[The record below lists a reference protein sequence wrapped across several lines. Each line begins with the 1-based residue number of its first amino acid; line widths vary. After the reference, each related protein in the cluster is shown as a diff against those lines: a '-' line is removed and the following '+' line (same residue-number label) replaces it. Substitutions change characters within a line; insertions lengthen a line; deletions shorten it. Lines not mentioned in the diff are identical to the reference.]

1 VGLNPSLALLP
12 QSGRAHKPLVSDAVV
27 KWLLGGDPAIEW
39 QTLRDLT
46 NAKKTEIEA
55 ARKEVATKG

>member
-1 VGLNPSLALLP
+1 
-12 QSGRAHKPLVSDAVV
+12 VSDAVV